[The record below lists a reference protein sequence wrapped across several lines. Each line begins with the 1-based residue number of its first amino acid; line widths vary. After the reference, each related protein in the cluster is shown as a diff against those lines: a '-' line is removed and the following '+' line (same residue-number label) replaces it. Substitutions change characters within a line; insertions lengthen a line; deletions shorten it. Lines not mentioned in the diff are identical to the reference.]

1 MSLWTDG
8 LEAVPRT
15 GSATRPE
22 AAGGF
27 VRQRSSDRDAPVL
40 GMDERVPKCTVV
52 HVLKQKDNTY
62 EAFVDGIAQDFDPT
76 EVVKEV
82 KLRRFFGP
90 HYDPVTETTIVGPVR
105 ICALMEDGALPPERI
120 VVRLMCE
127 FRQELSDRTESVVM
141 SSSELSPGR
150 MDSPVL
156 DSVVTPFPSIH
167 TPPPA
172 VRLEDRR
179 KKQVQNATKYNKM
192 FSSFLLMIIPGLLS
206 AAMPSTLAAILFTFG
221 GFKFVEEIRSPEN
234 LPDLISSL
242 ARPGYW
248 NEAYDKYMGGN
259 PIDADDQKKYLKAL
273 ISIFGLIAMMLP
285 HTSVGRVMET
295 MDQSTLASLLMDKGS
310 DNKELIALLT
320 FGVKGASALKV
331 PERVRTFK
339 YTVRQLIDALKL
351 IANFSTGKESHHAI
365 DLRRNDFVR
374 EGVIA
379 DWIMQSDAG
388 FDLPEIDVDSFGEDA
403 QGAGAAV
410 FDKISSNGVLHSA
423 TKWRMNFTGFDTSI
437 LQRDRVRLYIEIEVE
452 DSQQTTSLPL
462 TWRVK
467 ASHSVGIQAGN
478 IGKAAEMQELKQT
491 IKQFKEKVATQ
502 DASDNHFLRR
512 RFKIPA
518 AAWKRLW
525 STFNVADDIRR
536 VGPIGQIFAGMV
548 AVTKYRL
555 SSQATKLSS
564 VLTNPDSVPQRYIDE
579 MARSDRKLN
588 FVDTRYIIRIFG
600 HRVRTASV
608 LFGAVRVP
616 TETGL
621 DNTHEEDGPSRGQ
634 PAIQDASAEATRF
647 MRRFSSAARNL
658 LDNFES
664 DSSTRC
670 MVLQCYQAQSAFAT
684 GVALPCRP
692 YSMPT
697 TIPPVEIADAEVAVG
712 PLPFELHVQLLQ
724 MIGESRSEGALD
736 TPKQKK
742 NAPALS
748 AYSDAFV
755 QGLLQS
761 STRPRQ
767 LSLVSGPHRLLKL
780 KAARAKPIV
789 KASLMHGCLDMD
801 DPIFLLPGGAEARAL
816 FHATGAWERTYALN
830 LAGGATVA
838 IPESVQGGRNALLPR
853 SMQTLRLYKWPK
865 TLLSRIESQTSVF
878 ESTANTLKLD
888 QASLIPMSPLQNA
901 LGVCAPPR
909 GQEYVYSE
917 AELSMASIGVDC
929 ARRCVAAADGLRIP
943 AQLVVALAL
952 RAYPV
957 VELVARAS
965 MAPRFPGA
973 DGIFAQLLAR
983 PARSARVPS
992 PPERVDGL
1000 LDRNASLRVDY
1011 VPTGEESVKD
1021 LADNMALV
1029 SLNDAPKTALFYVPY
1044 AYGSFPP
1051 TPVPYG
1057 FLGVTAIESVPVNLG
1072 ALVGIAKEMV
1082 ESRSSGSAAPATV
1095 RVEALDRARHPYFVE
1110 LESGAAPTVKVRQAS
1125 CVREVRS
1132 ARLGDGANNPLD
1144 ATTLSDLSKGEFID
1158 EKDENDLRHVSG
1170 VIGWNTERVLQA
1182 AILIGSSASFAN
1194 GAEIVLQGPPPP
1206 QLRDDTS
1213 LMDAA
1218 DSAGLE
1224 TNRQLKQS
1232 TLGQAQLSGEST
1244 FQKLKLALDAL
1255 TKHVEEQRKVIQ
1267 RIENN
1272 AVLDAAAGAAT
1283 GTSGSLQPDEFGLD
1297 NVTIEG
1303 SETGVVSAPTQGF
1316 FDRFEPQWRKDSKAE
1331 WEAIVADL
1339 DAFKAELDNDLNTA
1353 LQKPVVDDTAW
1364 ITSGLDK
1371 LEAALAVLK
1380 RDTIKQRFQTFVD
1393 DIKRKETEIYDRI
1406 DQAIKEV
1413 QEEVRFPIPQRL
1425 RDIYNRHVAWMF
1437 NNVDYDSSPAS
1448 AAAAAPAAASGSSS
1462 TDPPQPN
1469 VAEEMYRPVED
1480 ELKLFEIN
1488 LKTARA
1494 ITNYETLRTGSS
1506 NADLN
1511 AFNAR
1516 MNAIATALSACMAE
1530 SILPQGARPIVQLHD
1545 SDDLTALRRVANV
1558 ESPKEFP
1565 VVTFSEACMLL
1576 ASL

>member
-1 MSLWTDG
+1 MSLWSDG

-15 GSATRPE
+15 GSATRPA

-105 ICALMEDGALPPERI
+105 ICALVEDGALPPERI
-120 VVRLMCE
+120 VVRLMCD

-179 KKQVQNATKYNKM
+179 KKQVQDATKYNKM
-192 FSSFLLMIIPGLLS
+192 FSSFLLMIIPALLS
-206 AAMPSTLAAILFTFG
+206 VSMPATLAAILFTFG
-221 GFKFVEEIRSPEN
+221 GFRFAETIQSPEN
-234 LPDLISSL
+234 LPDVISSL
-242 ARPGYW
+242 TRPGTW
-248 NEAYDKYMGGN
+248 QQSIDRFTSGD
-259 PIDADDQKKYLKAL
+259 PIDAEDQKTYLKAL
-273 ISIFGLIAMMLP
+273 ISVFGLIAMMLP
-285 HTSVGRVMET
+285 HTSVGGVMET
-295 MDQSTLASLLMDKGS
+295 MDQSTLSALMMNKGS
-310 DNKELIALLT
+310 DNKALISLLT

-388 FDLPEIDVDSFGEDA
+388 FDLPEINLDSFGEDA
-403 QGAGAAV
+403 RGASAAV
-410 FDKISSNGVLHSA
+410 FDGISSNGVLHSA

-452 DSQQTTSLPL
+452 DSQQPTSLPL

-518 AAWKRLW
+518 SAWNKIW
-525 STFNVADDIRR
+525 STVAEDIRR

-555 SSQATKLSS
+555 SSQTTKLSS

-579 MARSDRKLN
+579 MSRSGRKLN
-588 FVDTRYIIRIFG
+588 FVDPGHIIRIFG

-647 MRRFSSAARNL
+647 MRRFSSAARNI
-658 LDNFES
+658 LDNYES

-670 MVLQCYQAQSAFAT
+670 MVLQCYQAQSAFVPN
-684 GVALPCRP
+684 VALPCRP

-697 TIPPVEIADAEVAVG
+697 TTPPVEIADAEVAVG

-724 MIGESRSEGALD
+724 MIGEPHSEGALD

-748 AYSDAFV
+748 AYSDVFV

-761 STRPRQ
+761 SARPRQ

-801 DPIFLLPGGAEARAL
+801 DPIFLLPGGVEARAL

-838 IPESVQGGRNALLPR
+838 IPEPVQGGRNALLPR
-853 SMQTLRLYKWPK
+853 SMKTLRLYKWPK

-909 GQEYVYSE
+909 GQAYVYSE

-943 AQLVVALAL
+943 ARLVVALAL

-965 MAPRFPGA
+965 IAPRFPGA

-983 PARSARVPS
+983 PVRSARVPP

-1072 ALVGIAKEMV
+1072 ALVGIAKGMV
-1082 ESRSSGSAAPATV
+1082 ESRSSGRAAPATV
-1095 RVEALDRARHPYFVE
+1095 RVEALGRARHPYFVE

-1125 CVREVRS
+1125 CVREVRP

-1144 ATTLSDLSKGEFID
+1144 ATTLSDLSQGEFID

-1170 VIGWNTERVLQA
+1170 VIGWNAERVLQA
-1182 AILIGSSASFAN
+1182 AILLGSSASFAN
-1194 GAEIVLQGPPPP
+1194 GAEIVMQGPPPP

-1232 TLGQAQLSGEST
+1232 ALGQAQLSGEST
-1244 FQKLKLALDAL
+1244 FQMLTLALDAL
-1255 TKHVEEQRKVIQ
+1255 TKHVEGQRKVIQ

-1272 AVLDAAAGAAT
+1272 AAILAGAGAAV
-1283 GTSGSLQPDEFGLD
+1283 GTSGSLQPNEFGLD

-1303 SETGVVSAPTQGF
+1303 SETGVVPAPTQGF
-1316 FDRFEPQWRKDSKAE
+1316 FDRFEPQWRTDSKAQ

-1339 DAFKAELDNDLNTA
+1339 DAFKTELYNDLTTA
-1353 LQKPVVDDTAW
+1353 LQNPVTDDTVW
-1364 ITSGLDK
+1364 ITSDVDK

-1380 RDTIKQRFQTFVD
+1380 RDTIKQRFKTFVD
-1393 DIKRKETEIYDRI
+1393 DIKQKETDINDRI
-1406 DQAIKEV
+1406 DRAINEV

-1425 RDIYNRHVAWMF
+1425 RDIYDRHVAWMF
-1437 NNVDYDSSPAS
+1437 NNVDYDSSPAA

-1462 TDPPQPN
+1462 TDPPQPR

-1480 ELKLFEIN
+1480 ELKLFELN

-1494 ITNYETLRTGSS
+1494 ITNYETLRTSSS

-1516 MNAIATALSACMAE
+1516 MNAIATALSACMVE
-1530 SILPQGARPIVQLHD
+1530 SILPRGARPIVQLHD

-1558 ESPKEFP
+1558 ESPSELP